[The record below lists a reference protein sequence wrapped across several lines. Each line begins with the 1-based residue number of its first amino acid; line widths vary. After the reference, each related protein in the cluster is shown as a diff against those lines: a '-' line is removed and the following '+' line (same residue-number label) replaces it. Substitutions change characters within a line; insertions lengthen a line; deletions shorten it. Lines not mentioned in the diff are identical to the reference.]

1 MGSLMN
7 AVVDPFSKGQ
17 ADRSAREPVTMSS
30 VAPRRAET
38 LTGAY
43 QITQPVFFKG
53 NSSLAAFLLSLAAA
67 LPAAIA
73 SLTLYAVAQMYGVQF
88 TESLALLLVSVTVLS
103 ILLLQSVRTPT
114 AELLAR
120 RRTIVASLSIRW
132 MMLLAALAALS
143 YSSGFTAQYLSLYPL
158 QMVVTWAIAT
168 PLILILATLL
178 LHQVARA
185 IVRQPKNRR
194 TALFVGCNETS
205 AALAERFAKHPELC
219 LEVAGFFDDRN
230 LERIGC
236 ATDMPLL
243 GPLSQLPEFVHEHEV
258 EVIFIAL
265 PLKHIPRVQKLLD
278 ALGNTTVSLYYVP
291 DVLSSDVLD
300 ARAGEILGV
309 PVIALRE
316 SPFHGIRGFLKRGLD
331 IVVAGTAFVVALPVM
346 LAIAAAIKLEGP
358 GPVLFKQRR
367 YGLDGREINI
377 YKFRTM
383 KVTEDG
389 GWMAQAKRND
399 ERVSKLGAF
408 LRRWSLDELPQ
419 LYNVLQGRM
428 SLVGPR
434 PHAVAHNEEYRR
446 LVRGY
451 MIRHKVPP
459 GLTGLAQIKGYR
471 GATPRLQDM
480 QARVHYDVQ
489 YVHHW
494 SLWLDVKILLLT
506 IPKLIRTDKA
516 F

>member
-1 MGSLMN
+1 MN
-7 AVVDPFSKGQ
+7 AVVDPYAK
-17 ADRSAREPVTMSS
+17 ARAHRNEREPLPIAGIAAT
-30 VAPRRAET
+30 RRPEA

-53 NSSLAAFLLSLAAA
+53 QSSLASFLLTLAAA

-73 SLTLYAVAQMYGVQF
+73 SLTLYAVAQAYGVQF

-103 ILLLQSVRTPT
+103 ILLLQSARSPT
-114 AELLAR
+114 SELLAR
-120 RRTIVASLSIRW
+120 RRSIIASLSMRW
-132 MMLLAALAALS
+132 IVLLGVLTGLS
-143 YSSGFTAQYLSLYPL
+143 YASGFADRYLSLYPFS
-158 QMVVTWAIAT
+158 MVVSWAIST
-168 PLILILATLL
+168 PLVLVGATLL
-178 LHQVARA
+178 LHELARG
-185 IVRQPKNRR
+185 ILRQPQSRR

-219 LEVAGFFDDRN
+219 LEVAGFFDDRSV
-230 LERIGC
+230 ERIGC
-236 ATDMPLL
+236 PTQVPLL
-243 GPLSQLPEFVHEHEV
+243 GPLSQLPAFVREHEV

-265 PLKHIPRVQKLLD
+265 PLKHISRVQKLLD
-278 ALGNTTVSLYYVP
+278 ALGDTTVSLYYVP
-291 DVLSSDVLD
+291 DVLSSDFLD
-300 ARAGEILGV
+300 TRAGEILGV

-316 SPFHGIRGFLKRGLD
+316 SPFYGIRGFLKRGLD
-331 IVVAGTAFVVALPVM
+331 VVVSIVALTLCVP
-346 LAIAAAIKLEGP
+346 LLIGIAIAIKCASP
-358 GPVLFKQRR
+358 GPILFKQRR
-367 YGLDGREINI
+367 YGLDGRQINI

-383 KVTEDG
+383 SVTENS
-389 GWMAQAKRND
+389 GWMAQARPND
-399 ERVSKLGAF
+399 ERVSKIGAF

-419 LYNVLQGRM
+419 LINVLQGRM

-451 MIRHKVPP
+451 MVRHKVPP
-459 GLTGLAQIKGYR
+459 GLTGLAQVKGYR

-480 QARVHYDVQ
+480 QARVYYDVQ

-494 SLWLDVKILLLT
+494 SLWLDIKILFWT